1 MTDWQQELDNNFTG
15 ILISEAEI
23 KKKIEE
29 LGRQITAHYASLD
42 ADQLIVIG
50 ILRGSVLFLSD
61 LIREL
66 KMPITID
73 FMAVSSYEDKVQSSG
88 TLRIIKDISE
98 SISQKHV
105 LVIEDIID
113 SGITLRCL
121 KDMLWARNP
130 RSLNICSLLDKPARR
145 QTNIEVDF
153 RGFEVPDEFLVG
165 YGLDYA
171 GRYRHLPYVA
181 ILNPEVYSN
190 G

>member
-1 MTDWQQELDNNFTG
+1 MKDWQQDLEKNIAG
-15 ILISEAEI
+15 IIISETDI
-23 KKKIEE
+23 KKKVEE
-29 LGRQITAHYASLD
+29 LGRQITAHYASLN

-50 ILRGSVLFLSD
+50 ILRGSVVFLSD

-66 KMPITID
+66 KMPISID
-73 FMAVSSYEDKVQSSG
+73 FMAVSSYEDKTQSSG
-88 TLRIIKDISE
+88 TLRIIKDVSE
-98 SISQKHV
+98 PIAQKHV

-113 SGITLRCL
+113 TGITLRCL

-130 RSLNICSLLDKPARR
+130 RSLSLCSLLDKPARR
-145 QTNIEVDF
+145 QTKIEVDF

-181 ILNPEVYSN
+181 ILNPETYAN
-190 G
+190 E